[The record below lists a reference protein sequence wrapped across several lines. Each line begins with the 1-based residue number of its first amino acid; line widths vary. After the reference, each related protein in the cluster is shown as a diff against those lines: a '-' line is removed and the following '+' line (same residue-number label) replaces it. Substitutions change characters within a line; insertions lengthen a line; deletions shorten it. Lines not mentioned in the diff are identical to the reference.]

1 MSETVERRNPLA
13 YEKISRLLIRFAIP
27 SIVGSLVIAFYN
39 IVDQLF
45 IGNVIGTLGNTATG
59 LFFPF
64 VNACLALG
72 LGFGVGGAAAFNL
85 KMGAGEKEEAPYF
98 FGNALTSLFLSGVL
112 LCIVAQIFMPVIL
125 PLFGASKNV
134 MEMATE
140 YATILAFGFPLAII
154 GSGSGNLLRADGRPH
169 LTMVCNLTGCLLNI
183 GLDAWFIIGLRW
195 GIRGAAIATVI
206 GQFVGAVLAVIF
218 LTRCRSFKLQWKH
231 LVPKPKYFG
240 RDIKLGLGPMLNQ
253 LTMMVVQ
260 IFTNSSLSI
269 YGGQSK
275 YGPDIP
281 VACASIIGKVSS
293 MFQSVSI
300 GLCQATQPIVSFN
313 YGAKNYRRV
322 KEALFR
328 ALLYAAIISFVAF
341 IIFQTIPDKILG
353 LFGKGND
360 LYIEYGC
367 MYFRITI
374 MLIIII
380 FVQVQTSNFFT
391 AIGKP
396 LKGTLLSLTRSVIF
410 FIPILLIFRST
421 FGIMGVVWTTP
432 TADIFAIS
440 ISAITLF
447 VELQRP
453 EFKNEKQVWRSIFS
467 KKVAAKYAQGNE

>member
-1 MSETVERRNPLA
+1 MSETAVRRNPLE
-13 YEKISRLLIRFAIP
+13 YEKIGRLLIKFAVP
-27 SIVGSLVIAFYN
+27 SIVGQLVIAFYN

-85 KMGAGEKEEAPYF
+85 KMGAGEKDEAPYY
-98 FGNALTSLFLSGVL
+98 FGNALISLFLSGVL
-112 LCIVAQIFMPVIL
+112 LCLVAQLFMPVIL

-134 MEMATE
+134 MEMATD
-140 YATILAFGFPLAII
+140 YARILAFGFPLAII

-195 GIRGAAIATVI
+195 GIKGAAIATVI
-206 GQFVGAVLAVIF
+206 GQFVGAVLAIIF
-218 LTRCRSFKLQWKH
+218 LTRCRTFKLQWKH
-231 LVPKPKYFG
+231 LIPKPKYFG
-240 RDIKLGLGPMLNQ
+240 RDIKLGVGPMLNQ

-260 IFTNSSLSI
+260 IATNSSLSK
-269 YGGQSK
+269 YGEQSI

-281 VACASIIGKVSS
+281 LACSSIIQKVAS
-293 MFQSVSI
+293 MFLSVNI

-322 KEALFR
+322 KEALYR
-328 ALLYAAIISFVAF
+328 AMCYSAVVSTVAF
-341 IIFQTIPDKILG
+341 IIFQTIPDKILL
-353 LFGKGND
+353 LFGRGND

-367 MYFRITI
+367 MHFRITI
-374 MLIIII
+374 MLVIII
-380 FVQVQTSNFFT
+380 FVQAQSSNFFT

-396 LKGTLLSLTRSVIF
+396 LKGTFLSLTRSVIF
-410 FIPILLIFRST
+410 FLPILFIFRSIW
-421 FGIMGVVWTTP
+421 GIYGIIWTTP
-432 TADIFAIS
+432 TADIFS
-440 ISAITLF
+440 ITVSIIVLAL
-447 VELQRP
+447 ELRRP
-453 EFKNEKQVWRSIFS
+453 EFRNEKGVWKSIF
-467 KKVAAKYAQGNE
+467 KKEKVQEIN